1 MRLPEKVYLID
12 TNVILRYLLGD
23 HQRFSPRA
31 KKFMQDVATGTRK
44 AEIPSVVI
52 VECIYVMEKYY
63 KIAKSEIVDALNRIL
78 NFKGIVN
85 PDRSEIL
92 SALIKFDETNTDIVD
107 CIIAGQST
115 PNRVIVSFDKDSSKL
130 KAVSESI

>member
-1 MRLPEKVYLID
+1 MKQPEKVYLID

-31 KKFMQDVATGTRK
+31 KIFMQDVATGIRK

-52 VECIYVMEKYY
+52 VECIYVLQKYY
-63 KIAKSEIVDALNRIL
+63 KIAKNEIVDALNRIL

-85 PDRSEIL
+85 RDRSEIL
-92 SALIKFDETNTDIVD
+92 SALIKFGETNIDIVD
-107 CIIAGQST
+107 CILAAQST
-115 PNRVIVSFDKDSSKL
+115 PNKVIVSFDKDFSKL
-130 KAVSESI
+130 KAVSENI

>member
-92 SALIKFDETNTDIVD
+92 SALIKFDETNIDIVD
-107 CIIAGQST
+107 CILAAQST
-115 PNRVIVSFDKDSSKL
+115 PNRVIVSFDKDFSKL